1 MSDAVLKAQF
11 RILKLQGGHFRALFD
26 CSSSWPSINRSIE
39 SSSNKP
45 VNPGGPSDCFKRANG
60 GATPTWDTTFYDE
73 LSHLVIKYIYM
84 YICIY
89 IYIYVYINCSGRQVI
104 QTIQYWLVP
113 GAPSRTG
120 SDWTGHRRI
129 FLIDCVWCI
138 TSLWTCGW
146 HTFTCHQCILL
157 FVSINSL
164 IYWFSLLLAS
174 RRSSRLLNNNNTYHD
189 WRSRINY
196 SVQGPW
202 LDLFYG
208 PKCPFLS
215 APPVCASAPPPAGI
229 DWFPSAVQQELSRTT
244 SGKSVIDSRGRRSS
258 DMTCTESKVDYK

>member
-1 MSDAVLKAQF
+1 MEG
-11 RILKLQGGHFRALFD
+11 R
-26 CSSSWPSINRSIE
+26 WSIRLSI
-39 SSSNKP
+39 
-45 VNPGGPSDCFKRANG
+45 A
-60 GATPTWDTTFYDE
+60 
-73 LSHLVIKYIYM
+73 
-84 YICIY
+84 
-89 IYIYVYINCSGRQVI
+89 
-104 QTIQYWLVP
+104 
-113 GAPSRTG
+113 RTRMT
-120 SDWTGHRRI
+120 WTGHRRI
-129 FLIDCVWCI
+129 FLIDRVWCI

-157 FVSINSL
+157 FVLINSL

-215 APPVCASAPPPAGI
+215 ASPVFLSSTSRRYRLIPKCGIAGVAQNNI
-229 DWFPSAVQQELSRTT
+229 WQKCYWFAWQAFIRYDLHGV
-244 SGKSVIDSRGRRSS
+244 KGRP
-258 DMTCTESKVDYK
+258 